1 MPSHSSNNARE
12 WLAQR
17 QHPLT
22 LADKTYAGHLL
33 TNQLEDIQACF
44 RDLYVNK
51 STTERRDYNELTP
64 CVACEDNFVAL
75 DTNITQDINSAFGH
89 TVCRP
94 PREGEANDNYDSEFS
109 EKRRLNLC
117 IPCFAKNIAA
127 DAVGLRIQ
135 RGEPADIDTE
145 LRVAHCFV
153 AQEPFSTLSR
163 RGQDK
168 KNAVALLAPL
178 L

>member
-1 MPSHSSNNARE
+1 MHSSNNNARE
-12 WLAQR
+12 RLAQR

-51 STTERRDYNELTP
+51 YTTDRHDFDEYTP

-75 DTNITQDINSAFGH
+75 DTNITQDINSVFGH

-127 DAVGLRIQ
+127 DAVGRHIQ

-153 AQEPFSTLSR
+153 AQEPWSTYAKL
-163 RGQDK
+163 GQDK